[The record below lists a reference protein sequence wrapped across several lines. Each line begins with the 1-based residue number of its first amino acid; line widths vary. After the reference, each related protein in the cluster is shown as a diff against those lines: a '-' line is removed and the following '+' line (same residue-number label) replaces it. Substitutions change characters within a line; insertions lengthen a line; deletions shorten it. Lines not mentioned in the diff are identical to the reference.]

1 MQLRI
6 GLQQGLE
13 LLREGQIDAAEL
25 TAGVLL
31 CHALRRERIYLYSH
45 PEHELTELEWLHYG
59 RYLHE
64 RLQGKPTQY
73 ITHVQEFWGR
83 DFRVEPGVL
92 IPRPETEHVV
102 EQALAVLHAATPT
115 LHKPQHRAANEKSGP
130 LRLKDDRSLRSRLC
144 AGGVVGQASAC
155 GGLQP
160 TGSEGNSANPSLQT
174 TPRPRILDIGTGSGI
189 LAVTLALET
198 GARASATDISAK
210 ALAIASTTAAKLGA
224 HCHFTQCDLGSAFA
238 DCSFDLVVSNPPY
251 IESAEIPTLQREV
264 REWEPHEALDGGA
277 GGLEIYK
284 RLIPEAARLLR
295 PGGWLVL
302 EIGATQGQ
310 TVQAL
315 FDAPWW
321 SSTVMNDLAG
331 LARVI
336 IAQKA

>member
-6 GLQQGLE
+6 ALQQGLE

-102 EQALAVLHAATPT
+102 EQALAVLHASTQHRT
-115 LHKPQHRAANEKSGP
+115 QHRASNAESGH
-130 LRLKDDRSLRSRLC
+130 LSNAGDRSIRSRLC
-144 AGGVVGQASAC
+144 AGEDVGQALAC
-155 GGLQP
+155 GGLQLA
-160 TGSEGNSANPSLQT
+160 GSEGNSTNPSLQT
-174 TPRPRILDIGTGSGI
+174 TPPPRILDIGTGSGI

-210 ALAIASTTAAKLGA
+210 ALAIASTNAAKLGA

-238 DCSFDLVVSNPPY
+238 DYSFDLVVSNPPY

-277 GGLEIYK
+277 SGLEIYT
-284 RLIPEAARLLR
+284 RLIPEAARLLL